1 MAEAIARHIGAGT
14 VDAFSAGT
22 DPKGEVHPL
31 ALETLRE
38 MGLAVEGL
46 HPKPLS
52 VFAGQIFDFII
63 TVCDRARENCP
74 VFPASKITHW
84 GLPDPAAEPPETA
97 REAFQG
103 TAVDLW
109 LRIRFL
115 LECVSAGG
123 AATSGASVS
132 DELLEFA
139 ARALNLGR

>member
-1 MAEAIARHIGAGT
+1 MAEAIARHLGAGT

-22 DPKGEVHPL
+22 SPNAEVHPL
-31 ALETLRE
+31 AIETLQE
-38 MGLAVEGL
+38 MGVASDGL

-52 VFAGQIFDFII
+52 AFAEQHFDFII

-74 VFPASKITHW
+74 VFPDSKITHW

-97 REAFQG
+97 RDAFQG

-115 LECVSAGG
+115 LEYVSAGG
-123 AATSGASVS
+123 GDKAGANVS

-139 ARALNLGR
+139 AKALNLDP